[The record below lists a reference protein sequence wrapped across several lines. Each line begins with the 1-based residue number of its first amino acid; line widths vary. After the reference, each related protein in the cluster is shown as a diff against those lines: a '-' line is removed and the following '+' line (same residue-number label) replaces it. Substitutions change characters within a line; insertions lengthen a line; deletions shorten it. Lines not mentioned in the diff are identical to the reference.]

1 MSKGL
6 YIHVP
11 FCLSKCPYC
20 DFYSE
25 KFSKTSAESYKDAV
39 IRNLRDCNDSF
50 DTIYFGGGTPIL
62 LSDKL
67 SEITSIVHKNNK
79 CEITVEANPCC
90 ATEVA
95 LSALVTAGI
104 NRISFGVQSFSKH
117 ELSQLGRRHSNE
129 QAINAINL
137 AHRYGIEN
145 ISVDI
150 MLGTPLQTKESVR
163 ETIDMI
169 SSLPVKHVSAYML
182 KIEENTPFG
191 KNPPHL
197 PDEDETC
204 EIYLSAVEQ
213 LEAIGLKQ
221 YEISNFA
228 VPGYESRHNLKYWR
242 CEEYLG
248 IGPSAHSYYNG
259 KRFYVERN
267 LNDFINA
274 EKQQVV
280 IDEENPNSF
289 DEFAM
294 LRLRL
299 TEGLLFSDCKK
310 FGVSRETI
318 IKRASLIPQN
328 LAKISNDS
336 ISLTPEGFL
345 ISNAI
350 IGKILGY

>member
-1 MSKGL
+1 MRGL

-25 KFSKTSAESYKDAV
+25 KFSKSLAKDYANAV
-39 IRNLRDCNDSF
+39 IRNLNSVNEAF
-50 DTIYFGGGTPIL
+50 DTIYFGGGTPVL
-62 LSDKL
+62 LADEL
-67 SEITSIVHKNNK
+67 ARIIPLVHKNK
-79 CEITVEANPCC
+79 ECEITVEANPCC
-90 ATEVA
+90 ATEAA
-95 LSALVTAGI
+95 LSSLVESGV
-104 NRISFGVQSFSKH
+104 NRISFGVQSFSDY
-117 ELSQLGRRHSNE
+117 ELSKLGRRHTST
-129 QAINAINL
+129 QAVNAINR
-137 AHRYGIEN
+137 AHKLGIEN

-150 MLGTPLQTKESVR
+150 MLGTPAQTLRSVL
-163 ETIDMI
+163 ETVKAI

-191 KNPPHL
+191 KNPPVL
-197 PDEDETC
+197 PDDDETC
-204 EIYLSAVEQ
+204 EIYLCAVRE
-213 LEAIGLKQ
+213 LEAIGLRQ

-228 VPGYESRHNLKYWR
+228 APGYESRHNLKYWR

-267 LNDFINA
+267 LADFVNSQ
-274 EKQQVV
+274 KQQVV
-280 IDEENPNSF
+280 IDDESPRSF

-299 TEGLLFSDCKK
+299 TSGLDFFDCEG
-310 FGVSRETI
+310 FGVE
-318 IKRASLIPQN
+318 KRILLERIGRIPKN
-328 LAKISNDS
+328 LVKLTDNAV
-336 ISLTPEGFL
+336 SLTPEGFL
-345 ISNAI
+345 VSNAV